1 MEEIMLGEKMERID
15 EEVANAELE
24 PEKLKGTDNSQIH
37 VPYSFIRTKISF
49 EIHGFILKCLYQ

>member
-15 EEVANAELE
+15 EEVANAEPE

-49 EIHGFILKCLYQ
+49 EI